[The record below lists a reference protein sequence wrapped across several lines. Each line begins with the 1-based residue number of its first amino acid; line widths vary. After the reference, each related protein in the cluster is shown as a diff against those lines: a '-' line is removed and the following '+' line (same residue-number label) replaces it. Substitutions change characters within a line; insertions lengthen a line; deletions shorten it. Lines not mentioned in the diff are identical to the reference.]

1 MNKLHSPPLEPA
13 GVIMNAD
20 TGTGTH
26 QRGVEGGVLHGDGGV
41 GGGGLVRG
49 GVGGGVHAAAQTR
62 HAPAQPRVAWHI
74 RTSVTHWNKR
84 QSKILGGQK
93 ENASKKG

>member
-20 TGTGTH
+20 TDTGTH

-41 GGGGLVRG
+41 AGGGLVRG

-62 HAPAQPRVAWHI
+62 HAPAQPRVACHS
-74 RTSVTHWNKR
+74 REH
-84 QSKILGGQK
+84 Q
-93 ENASKKG
+93 